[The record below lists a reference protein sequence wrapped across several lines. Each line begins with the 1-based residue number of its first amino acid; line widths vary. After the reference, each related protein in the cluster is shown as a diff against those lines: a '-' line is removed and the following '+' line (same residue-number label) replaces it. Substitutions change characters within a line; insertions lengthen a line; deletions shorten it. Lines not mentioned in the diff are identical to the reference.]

1 MPELY
6 PDFDFQ
12 DSPERDE
19 YYQELQESYDDLYMR
34 FQNNSQA
41 LDKVLESFN
50 SKIET
55 AHRQRDEF
63 VVSVC
68 AYLRENG
75 QGKLADKILAQTFAV
90 RSYLIHKIVIAALEW
105 NRLYRVLPS
114 KEFLKGERSIKAR
127 ESLSD
132 AVYQYSDLLGREWE
146 QDPTPPAHP
155 PATTGAGRR

>member
-12 DSPERDE
+12 NSPERDE
-19 YYQELQESYDDLYMR
+19 HYKELQDSYDDLYAR
-34 FQNNSQA
+34 FQNNSNS
-41 LDKVLESFN
+41 LDKVLEVFN

-68 AYLRENG
+68 AYLREND
-75 QGKLADKILAQTFAV
+75 QGKLADNILAQTFAA
-90 RSYLIHKIVIAALEW
+90 RSYLIHKIVIAAIEW

-114 KEFLKGERSIKAR
+114 KEFLKGERSAKAR

-132 AVYQYSDLLGREWE
+132 AVYQYTDFIG
-146 QDPTPPAHP
+146 QNND
-155 PATTGAGRR
+155 